1 MRSRLRTLDSV
12 RGIAAFAVVLHH
24 AVMTFPGGGEQR
36 DLLLS
41 RGFAAPEAWLYLTP
55 LRLAV
60 SGPAA
65 VLLFFVLSGFVLTK
79 SVTSDRAPSYGAF
92 AVSRFVRIW
101 HPFAIAIA
109 ASVLL
114 SSFLAARPAPGT
126 SAWFALGTWHE
137 PLTLGSVGRHLAMTG
152 TATDLDNPMWSL
164 VHELRISFLFP
175 LLVVLTLRARGLTL
189 ITTLLMSFAC
199 IVIVGWGGLP
209 GLALSW
215 FQTGTYVY
223 FFVIGIMLAT
233 RTDEI
238 RARLTSWSKWAI
250 AGLWIVALA
259 ALTLAPPDTSHVTTF
274 GDGALLLVSGA
285 GAGLMIALCVIGG
298 AAERVLL
305 ARIPRFLGRI
315 SYSLYLTHLIVI
327 AAVVHAFAGAVPLA
341 AALAAA
347 LPLSLLVADLCQR
360 FVEAPGQQLGK
371 RLAAG
376 VDRRR
381 YTATALG

>member
-1 MRSRLRTLDSV
+1 
-12 RGIAAFAVVLHH
+12 
-24 AVMTFPGGGEQR
+24 MTFPGGGEQR
-36 DLLLS
+36 EALVVH
-41 RGFAAPEAWLYLTP
+41 GFAAPEAWLYLTP

-92 AVSRFVRIW
+92 AISRFVRIW
-101 HPFAIAIA
+101 HPFAVAIT

-126 SAWFALGTWHE
+126 SAWFTLGTWHE

-175 LLVVLTLRARGLTL
+175 LLVLLTLRARDLTL
-189 ITTLLMSFAC
+189 AATLLMSFAC
-199 IVIVGWGGLP
+199 IAIVGGGGLP
-209 GLALSW
+209 GLTLSCL
-215 FQTGTYVY
+215 QTGTYVY

-238 RARLTSWSKWAI
+238 RARLASWSKPTI
-250 AGLWIVALA
+250 AGLWVVALA
-259 ALTLAPPDTSHVTTF
+259 ALTLAPADTSHVTTF
-274 GDGALLLVSGA
+274 RDGALLLVSGA
-285 GAGLMIALCVIGG
+285 GAGLVIALCVIGG

-327 AAVVHAFAGAVPLA
+327 AAVIHTFAGAVQLA
-341 AALAAA
+341 VALAVA
-347 LPLSLLVADLCQR
+347 LPLSLIVADICQR
-360 FVEAPGQQLGK
+360 LVEAPGQQLGK
-371 RLAAG
+371 RLAAW

-381 YTATALG
+381 DVAAVAS